1 MSLTGHPAAVKQN
14 LALGS
19 REPNRAARAASLRE
33 TIDARETALAQV
45 TRHPAPYSIYRY
57 PAFC

>member
-1 MSLTGHPAAVKQN
+1 LDRENQTAPPAQR
-14 LALGS
+14 G
-19 REPNRAARAASLRE
+19 LRK

>member
-19 REPNRAARAASLRE
+19 RENRAARTASLRE
-33 TIDARETALAQV
+33 TIDTRETALARV